1 MKLILPLK
9 NKWKINPQS
18 QHTCIYV
25 PVGSSTQL
33 KRVVF
38 TLPRSSFTLTG
49 KKRENRH
56 CQERLCTV
64 WGTNEMVRLT
74 KFHLQSQG
82 TLIITEIC
90 IWSQPEPVPGT
101 TQGFGHI
108 HWSPLTLWGYCLR
121 CNQKSQGKL
130 CLFPAFFPYFQFG
143 AVLITSLSCDT
154 TGTFS
159 SVLYFLTFE
168 VAPFLTFFIRY

>member
-9 NKWKINPQS
+9 KQIKNKPPKPTHLHLCACGILYTTETGCLHSPQE
-18 QHTCIYV
+18 
-25 PVGSSTQL
+25 QL
-33 KRVVF
+33 H
-38 TLPRSSFTLTG
+38 SDW

-90 IWSQPEPVPGT
+90 IWSQAEPVPGT

-108 HWSPLTLWGYCLR
+108 HWSPLTLWGHCLR

-168 VAPFLTFFIRY
+168 VTPFLTFFIRY